1 MKVVSNTAT
10 DKLINENSF
19 PLIVKAAI
27 IEIRR
32 RKEWD
37 EGPMIEPSVFH
48 LSGRKHKEARHG
60 EA

>member
-10 DKLINENSF
+10 DKLIKENSF
-19 PLIVKAAI
+19 ALIVKAAI
-27 IEIRR
+27 IEIRG